1 MRKVRTKMVTRATT
15 VEKIDRNTP
24 RAGVVRRL
32 ALSRSRAW
40 LRWRYSSR
48 L

>member
-1 MRKVRTKMVTRATT
+1 MVTNATT
-15 VEKIDRNTP
+15 VEKMDRSTP

-32 ALSRSRAW
+32 APRSRAW